1 MTGSLEDRSLPAWF
15 DDAKLGIA
23 ICWSAATIPAF
34 GHVPEDGVWPP
45 PGRWWEDPE
54 ACASMPYAEEYLD
67 AMAFEGSPAWR
78 YHREHYPDLRYDDF
92 PPMWRALHDR
102 FDPEAW
108 AELMEQCG
116 ARYVTLYT
124 KLGDGFL
131 LWPSAHRNPRRV
143 DWQARRDIVGEV
155 AAAVR
160 ARGIRFGVYYCDF
173 DWTVSDHEPP
183 AMTEAAMAERKPRGK
198 DYEAMTEAHWRELV
212 ERYEPSILWSD
223 GGYPEHAATEADD
236 LFRWYYERVP
246 DGVVNDRFHEWR
258 DDGRHIHRDFRTY
271 EFKHDFSNAVQDVKW
286 EATRPIGYS
295 FGYNRQETDRDYVS
309 AADHLRALIDI
320 VARGGNYLLHFGP
333 TATGK
338 PPWLQAERLL
348 AMGWWLRRNGA
359 AIYGTRRWERPTGTT
374 TEGLDVRFTAS
385 EDAVHAIVLGTPKLG
400 SPREPH
406 VELDVRL
413 DPGARV
419 TLADQPGDLCWKTTD
434 HGVRIDFPEPPDDQ
448 PAVALHLS
456 PRAAVR

>member
-15 DDAKLGIA
+15 DDAKFGIA

-54 ACASMPYAEEYLD
+54 ACAWMPYAEEYLD

-108 AELMEQCG
+108 ADLMEQCG

-271 EFKHDFSNAVQDVKW
+271 EFKHDFANAVQDVKW

-309 AADHLRALIDI
+309 AADHLRALIDF

-333 TATGK
+333 TATG
-338 PPWLQAERLL
+338 QT
-348 AMGWWLRRNGA
+348 AMAAGRAPACDGLVAAPQRRSDLRHASLGA
-359 AIYGTRRWERPTGTT
+359 PDGHDDRRPRRP
-374 TEGLDVRFTAS
+374 L
-385 EDAVHAIVLGTPKLG
+385 H
-400 SPREPH
+400 
-406 VELDVRL
+406 
-413 DPGARV
+413 RV
-419 TLADQPGDLCWKTTD
+419 G
-434 HGVRIDFPEPPDDQ
+434 
-448 PAVALHLS
+448 
-456 PRAAVR
+456 